1 MSELPPAP
9 EEVELRLKY
18 SQGLMRLQWGR
29 YDNGRVALQ
38 LADAETGE
46 PIAKAT
52 VNIPEIEIA
61 ADEAFIK
68 NWSENEGM
76 LEALIEAGLVTQTV
90 MAGSSNHVDAP
101 IVRWAVAL
109 PEIPEFPEE

>member
-1 MSELPPAP
+1 MSALPPAP
-9 EEVELRLKY
+9 ETAELKLKY
-18 SQGLMRLQWGR
+18 SQGLMRLRWGR

-52 VNIPEIEIA
+52 INIPEIEIA
-61 ADEAFIK
+61 EDEAFIK

-76 LEALIEAGLVTQTV
+76 LEALVGAGIVERTV
-90 MAGSSNHVDAP
+90 MSAASNLVDAP

-109 PEIPEFPEE
+109 SEIPEE